1 MKVTKGKLKDRQ
13 PREED
18 QLQKVSVEQR
28 EDAEA
33 SDCRRIAEN
42 TDIIIDWQRNY
53 LQICEN

>member
-13 PREED
+13 PREEG
-18 QLQKVSVEQR
+18 QLQKVSAEQR

-42 TDIIIDWQRNY
+42 TDIIRAAEG
-53 LQICEN
+53 LSASL